1 MKKLLP
7 FLLISSLILSACSI
21 DWNDEKNKKIA
32 ELEKT
37 KEQLEKQVEQLT
49 EKADIEKEKI
59 ELEKQKRTD
68 TLRKEC
74 EDKLDEMHDQRL
86 KILNSCETK
95 DCQDKFMN
103 DPKFKI
109 SSTYVEDCISLK
121 Q

>member
-1 MKKLLP
+1 MKKYIP
-7 FLLISSLILSACSI
+7 LLIIASILLSGCSI
-21 DWNDEKNKKIA
+21 DWNDEKENKIV
-32 ELEKT
+32 ELEKM
-37 KEQLEKQVEQLT
+37 KEQLEKQIEQLT

-74 EDKLDEMHDQRL
+74 ESKLDEMHDQRL
-86 KILNSCETK
+86 KILNSCVTK
-95 DCQDKFMN
+95 DCQDKFIN